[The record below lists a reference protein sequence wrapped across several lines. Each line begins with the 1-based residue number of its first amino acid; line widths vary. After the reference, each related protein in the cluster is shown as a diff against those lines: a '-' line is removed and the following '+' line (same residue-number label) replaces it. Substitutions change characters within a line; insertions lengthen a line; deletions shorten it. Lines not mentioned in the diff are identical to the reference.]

1 MGSRFNGKIGK
12 VPSFG
17 EKRDSKRVSP
27 RVAKDP
33 FAEKTG
39 MDEYK
44 DPPFLYDSDTGTGN
58 PKQPGEVDLYSPETV
73 SQYKSQWA
81 RYERGLE
88 LMPAAIQPDGRH
100 LLYKFQSN
108 NAIDGYWQV
117 RVRPG
122 ASFLNIT
129 KPEFQILCPRPTQLT
144 VVESDGES
152 FTWEQ
157 IKGSRSAQLTNPT
170 TINPILDILS
180 YCDGNGCYDGS
191 VEPIVLK
198 VQPLKQPELFDTIT
212 IYTTPTST
220 HYGNS
225 FERAI
230 AATDFD
236 PARRVT
242 QLSAGVSLP
251 LYLQRGYQANPLN
264 TLMVTWSLPATGLEF
279 LTHTE
284 WQENTTGQYLKV
296 QEFAVNELRLITLQT
311 NRHYRIVSK
320 FNTFSRTSSIES
332 QRFYNVSPNR
342 VVAADDSL
350 DGLSFTKS
358 KSSLTVLPLAR
369 KGLEVTDN
377 FDGLAYSN
385 LKSSINSLPLGAF
398 RLEVNPDIH
407 DGVSFALLKSGVTK
421 TNLGG
426 MVIR

>member
-44 DPPFLYDSDTGTGN
+44 DPPFLYDVDTGTGN
-58 PKQPGEVDLYSPETV
+58 PKQPGEVDLYTPETV

-88 LMPAAIQPDGRH
+88 LMPAAIHAEGRH
-100 LLYKFQSN
+100 TLYKFQSN

-144 VVESDGES
+144 VVESDGEA
-152 FTWEQ
+152 FTWQQ
-157 IKGSRSAQLTNPT
+157 IKGSRSALLTNPT

-180 YCDGNGCYDGS
+180 YCDGNGCSDGS

-198 VQPLKQPELFDTIT
+198 VEPLKQPELFDTIT

-230 AATDFD
+230 ASLDSE
-236 PARRVT
+236 PARRVIT
-242 QLSAGVSLP
+242 LRPGAPLP
-251 LYLQRGYQANPLN
+251 SYLQRGYQANPPN
-264 TLMVTWSLPATGLEF
+264 TLMTTWDLPATALEY

-296 QEFAVNELRLITLQT
+296 QEFAVNETRIITLQT
-311 NRHYRIVSK
+311 SRHYRIVST
-320 FNTFSRTSSIES
+320 FNTFGRISSVES
-332 QRFYNVSPNR
+332 QRFYNVTPNK

-350 DGLSFTKS
+350 DGLSMNKVATS
-358 KSSLTVLPLAR
+358 ITVLPLAR
-369 KGLEVTDN
+369 KVLEVIDN
-377 FDGLAYSN
+377 FDRLSISQI
-385 LKSSINSLPLGAF
+385 KSSSNTLPLGVF
-398 RLEVNPDIH
+398 RLEVSPDFY
-407 DGVSFALLKSGVTK
+407 DGLSFTSLKSSVTK
-421 TNLGG
+421 INLGG